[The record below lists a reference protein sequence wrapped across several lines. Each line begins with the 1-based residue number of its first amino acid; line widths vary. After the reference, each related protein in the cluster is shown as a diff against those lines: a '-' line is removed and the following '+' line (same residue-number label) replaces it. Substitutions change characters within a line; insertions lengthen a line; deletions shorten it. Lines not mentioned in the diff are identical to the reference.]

1 MKKFVLILATILLVT
16 CSVMFAFSACA
27 TSSESDDNALI
38 MYTHTPFAP
47 YEWKGADGKMT
58 GVDVA
63 IMSQV
68 AENLGKKLV
77 IKDVAFDSIFSSVAK
92 GGSFTAGA
100 AGITINDGRKQ
111 QVDFSS
117 VYSSSTL
124 VIVSKSNIKSLAALN
139 NLSVAVQTGTS
150 GDSILT
156 QANSTGYTYTVKNP
170 DGTESSETV
179 KISADIKRW
188 PDYDTIKL
196 NLLNGQI
203 HAVIMDKLPAESLF
217 YGNSSVGIYPV
228 AELPQEDF
236 GIAVKK
242 GNSSMTEAINEV
254 IDLWLVNGNMDKYIA
269 YYSDLYEYENGG
281 TVMPTAPAGLKLE
294 WNC

>member
-1 MKKFVLILATILLVT
+1 M
-16 CSVMFAFSACA
+16 
-27 TSSESDDNALI
+27 
-38 MYTHTPFAP
+38 
-47 YEWKGADGKMT
+47 
-58 GVDVA
+58 
-63 IMSQV
+63 
-68 AENLGKKLV
+68 
-77 IKDVAFDSIFSSVAK
+77 AFDSIFSSVAK

-100 AGITINDGRKQ
+100 AGITINDGRKK

-117 VYSSSTL
+117 VYSRSTL

-254 IDLWLVNGNMDKYIA
+254 IDLWLANGNMDKYIA

>member
-1 MKKFVLILATILLVT
+1 MKKIVLILATVLLVT
-16 CSVMFAFSACA
+16 CSVMFAFSACS
-27 TSSESDDNALI
+27 SSETDDNSII